1 MSLVRFRPSNKF
13 HIFETY
19 ISVPLNHLRISPPN
33 STIRVHY
40 SGFARSDYERIHN
53 DARKSKRK
61 HHPAGQDAPAEL
73 PKKKGGPRTPE
84 GRRRSSL
91 NATRHQ
97 LTSKVYIATPEES
110 DAYNA
115 HITVYTN

>member
-1 MSLVRFRPSNKF
+1 MSEHQTENTAVTG
-13 HIFETY
+13 H
-19 ISVPLNHLRISPPN
+19 
-33 STIRVHY
+33 
-40 SGFARSDYERIHN
+40 
-53 DARKSKRK
+53 
-61 HHPAGQDAPAEL
+61 APAEHE
-73 PKKKGGPRTPE
+73 KKKGGPRTPE

-115 HITVYTN
+115 HIEAYMEVLAPVGLLDWPS